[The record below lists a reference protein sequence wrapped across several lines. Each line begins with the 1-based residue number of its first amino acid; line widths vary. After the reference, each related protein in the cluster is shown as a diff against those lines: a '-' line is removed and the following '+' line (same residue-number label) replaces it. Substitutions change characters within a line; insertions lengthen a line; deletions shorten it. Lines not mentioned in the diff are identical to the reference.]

1 MHSRVEL
8 QQILE
13 GILGSRN
20 VYFMPPASVKMVYPA
35 IVYELSDIENEHA
48 DNAPYVQRMRY
59 SITVIDKDPDSRIP
73 FAISKLPTCS
83 FDRAYKSDNL
93 NHYVLNL
100 YY

>member
-1 MHSRVEL
+1 MHDRVEL
-8 QQILE
+8 QQIFE
-13 GILGSRN
+13 DILGSRN
-20 VYFMPPASVKMVYPA
+20 VYFQPPASVKMAYPA

-48 DNAPYVQRMRY
+48 DNVPYVQRTRY

>member
-1 MHSRVEL
+1 MTAREEFQRFLKEL
-8 QQILE
+8 
-13 GILGSRN
+13 LGSDQVFFQPPSN
-20 VYFMPPASVKMVYPA
+20 VQMAYPA

-48 DNAPYVQRMRY
+48 DNVPYVQRTRY

>member
-1 MHSRVEL
+1 MHDRIEL

-13 GILGSRN
+13 DILGSRN
-20 VYFMPPASVKMVYPA
+20 VYFQPPAPVKMSYPA

-48 DNAPYVQRMRY
+48 DNVPYVQRTRY

>member
-1 MHSRVEL
+1 MHDRVEL

-13 GILGSRN
+13 DILGSGN
-20 VYFMPPASVKMVYPA
+20 VYFQPPASVKMAYPA

-48 DNAPYVQRMRY
+48 DNVPYVQRTRY

-73 FAISKLPTCS
+73 FAISKLPACS